1 MMGGMTEIAPL
12 AAKALA
18 RPAADGVRGWWAAR
32 QDRRKIA
39 LRLPPVSP
47 HTDCQDGPHAG
58 LGVSRVSNW
67 SRELVF
73 DVQLH
78 LPGADGDELA
88 TVTKPVLMP
97 GEEWRFDWSERR
109 GSGAAP
115 LLRPDEDGRY
125 GVEVDLLWADAPGG
139 PLWKRVADGKVK
151 RAPGHQGWRRAHR
164 TVRGCLPGSRASRAL
179 SRE

>member
-1 MMGGMTEIAPL
+1 MRAWGSVAYRT
-12 AAKALA
+12 
-18 RPAADGVRGWWAAR
+18 
-32 QDRRKIA
+32 
-39 LRLPPVSP
+39 
-47 HTDCQDGPHAG
+47 GPG
-58 LGVSRVSNW
+58 R
-67 SRELVF
+67 LVF

-164 TVRGCLPGSRASRAL
+164 TVRGCLPGVALPGLFPASEGA
-179 SRE
+179 SCDS